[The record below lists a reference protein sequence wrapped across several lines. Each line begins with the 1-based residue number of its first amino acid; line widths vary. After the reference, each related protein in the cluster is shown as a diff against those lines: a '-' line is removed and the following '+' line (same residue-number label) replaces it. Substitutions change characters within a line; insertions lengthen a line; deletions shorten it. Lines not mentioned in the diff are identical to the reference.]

1 MENKLIKVQLALL
14 LLRCQAVLSS
24 VYPDSLKCP
33 CALEGSIGSSPHTA
47 LERKRNLAE
56 QSTVSEE
63 LCSELPGR
71 NGGILHKIFGCC
83 RARVDPV
90 GL

>member
-14 LLRCQAVLSS
+14 LLRRQTVLSS
-24 VYPDSLKCP
+24 VHPDSLKCP
-33 CALEGSIGSSPHTA
+33 CALEGSVGSSPCTT

-63 LCSELPGR
+63 LCSELLGR
-71 NGGILHKIFGCC
+71 KGGILHKIFGCY
-83 RARVDPV
+83 RARVDPT